1 MECIGLTAGALI
13 TFGFIPQI
21 IRVFKL
27 KSAREISAT
36 FNILLLVGMLL
47 WLIYGISLHLTP
59 VIFWNSVGMLLVS
72 ILLYGKLKYGR

>member
-1 MECIGLTAGALI
+1 MEYIGLIAGALI
-13 TFGFIPQI
+13 SFSFIPQI

-59 VIFWNSVGMLLVS
+59 IILWNIVGMLLVS
-72 ILLYGKLKYGR
+72 ILLYGKLKYGK